1 MQEEALPVFFYS
13 IAPQFVVPDVVKGA
27 EYYRDALGFE
37 ILGYWLDPPVYSI
50 VKRQGVEIHF
60 GKSDAPPRSNTSIR
74 PDGMDAYIFVG
85 DVDRLA
91 TEFTARSTHI
101 VEGPFDRV
109 YGKRENNCGG
119 LLWLQDYL
127 RQLRAI
133 PCCAIFEKIR

>member
-1 MQEEALPVFFYS
+1 MQEKALPASFYS
-13 IAPQFVVPDVVKGA
+13 IAPQFVVPNLVKA

-60 GKSDAPPRSNTSIR
+60 GKSDALPRSNTSIR
-74 PDGMDAYIFVG
+74 PDGMDAYIFVD

-101 VEGPFDRV
+101 VEGPVDRAV
-109 YGKRENNCGG
+109 
-119 LLWLQDYL
+119 
-127 RQLRAI
+127 
-133 PCCAIFEKIR
+133 